1 MTETE
6 IIKEKKRNIYS
17 SFFSEDYVS
26 KFLFKSILHHVISLE
41 IYENNRLNGI
51 SFETI
56 CANIP
61 KSIGS
66 RSSIQSIL
74 NEALEKNISALKKT
88 DEDNR
93 RQAFE
98 KAQAA
103 AQTIGKLSQR
113 VDTLKADID
122 SLHGRAVKNEAAL
135 ARSKDATAQAERQ
148 IKTLTRERD
157 ALEAERSNMS
167 NALDGVVRQL
177 ATLREE
183 RDALA
188 AKLNNRKGG

>member
-1 MTETE
+1 MGEHLLSQKCKILLRYLMTETE

-41 IYENNRLNGI
+41 IYENNKLNGI

-74 NEALEKNISALKKT
+74 NEALEKNIFVKEQSKSDKRIK
-88 DEDNR
+88 NYY
-93 RQAFE
+93 
-98 KAQAA
+98 
-103 AQTIGKLSQR
+103 LSNNFFDMINTWLR
-113 VDTLKADID
+113 KEGSFFSKM
-122 SLHGRAVKNEAAL
+122 SLEN
-135 ARSKDATAQAERQ
+135 
-148 IKTLTRERD
+148 
-157 ALEAERSNMS
+157 
-167 NALDGVVRQL
+167 
-177 ATLREE
+177 
-183 RDALA
+183 
-188 AKLNNRKGG
+188 

>member
-1 MTETE
+1 MGEHLLSQNCKIILRYLMTETE

-41 IYENNRLNGI
+41 IYENNKLNGI

-74 NEALEKNISALKKT
+74 NEALEKNIFVKEQSKT
-88 DEDNR
+88 DKRIKNYY
-93 RQAFE
+93 
-98 KAQAA
+98 
-103 AQTIGKLSQR
+103 LSNNFLDMINTWLR
-113 VDTLKADID
+113 KEGSFFSKM
-122 SLHGRAVKNEAAL
+122 SLGN
-135 ARSKDATAQAERQ
+135 
-148 IKTLTRERD
+148 
-157 ALEAERSNMS
+157 
-167 NALDGVVRQL
+167 
-177 ATLREE
+177 
-183 RDALA
+183 
-188 AKLNNRKGG
+188 

>member
-1 MTETE
+1 MTVAE

-74 NEALEKNISALKKT
+74 NEALEKNIFTKEQSKT
-88 DEDNR
+88 DKRIKNYYLSNNFFNIINSWLQKEETY
-93 RQAFE
+93 FS
-98 KAQAA
+98 
-103 AQTIGKLSQR
+103 KLSP
-113 VDTLKADID
+113 
-122 SLHGRAVKNEAAL
+122 KN
-135 ARSKDATAQAERQ
+135 QF
-148 IKTLTRERD
+148 
-157 ALEAERSNMS
+157 
-167 NALDGVVRQL
+167 
-177 ATLREE
+177 
-183 RDALA
+183 
-188 AKLNNRKGG
+188 

>member
-1 MTETE
+1 MIETE

-74 NEALEKNISALKKT
+74 NEALEKNIFTKEQSKT
-88 DEDNR
+88 DKRIKNYYLSNN
-93 RQAFE
+93 FFNMINSWLE
-98 KAQAA
+98 KE
-103 AQTIGKLSQR
+103 GSYFSKLSPR
-113 VDTLKADID
+113 
-122 SLHGRAVKNEAAL
+122 N
-135 ARSKDATAQAERQ
+135 
-148 IKTLTRERD
+148 
-157 ALEAERSNMS
+157 
-167 NALDGVVRQL
+167 
-177 ATLREE
+177 
-183 RDALA
+183 
-188 AKLNNRKGG
+188 

>member
-74 NEALEKNISALKKT
+74 NEALDKNIFVKEQSKSDKRIKNYYLSNNFVDTINGWLKK
-88 DEDNR
+88 E
-93 RQAFE
+93 
-98 KAQAA
+98 
-103 AQTIGKLSQR
+103 GKFFH
-113 VDTLKADID
+113 KM
-122 SLHGRAVKNEAAL
+122 SLEN
-135 ARSKDATAQAERQ
+135 
-148 IKTLTRERD
+148 
-157 ALEAERSNMS
+157 
-167 NALDGVVRQL
+167 
-177 ATLREE
+177 
-183 RDALA
+183 
-188 AKLNNRKGG
+188 

>member
-41 IYENNRLNGI
+41 IYENNNLNGI

-74 NEALEKNISALKKT
+74 NEALEKNIFVKEQSQSDKRIKNYFLSNNFLDMINSWLKKEGT
-88 DEDNR
+88 FFN
-93 RQAFE
+93 
-98 KAQAA
+98 KM
-103 AQTIGKLSQR
+103 
-113 VDTLKADID
+113 
-122 SLHGRAVKNEAAL
+122 SLEN
-135 ARSKDATAQAERQ
+135 
-148 IKTLTRERD
+148 
-157 ALEAERSNMS
+157 
-167 NALDGVVRQL
+167 
-177 ATLREE
+177 
-183 RDALA
+183 
-188 AKLNNRKGG
+188 

>member
-74 NEALEKNISALKKT
+74 NEALEKNIFVKEQSKSDKRIKNYYLSNNFLEMIKGWLKKEGT
-88 DEDNR
+88 FFN
-93 RQAFE
+93 
-98 KAQAA
+98 
-103 AQTIGKLSQR
+103 
-113 VDTLKADID
+113 
-122 SLHGRAVKNEAAL
+122 
-135 ARSKDATAQAERQ
+135 
-148 IKTLTRERD
+148 
-157 ALEAERSNMS
+157 NMS
-167 NALDGVVRQL
+167 LEN
-177 ATLREE
+177 
-183 RDALA
+183 
-188 AKLNNRKGG
+188 

>member
-1 MTETE
+1 MGEHLLSQKYKILLRYLMTETE

-41 IYENNRLNGI
+41 IYENNKLNGI

-74 NEALEKNISALKKT
+74 NEALEKNIFVKEQSKSDTRIK
-88 DEDNR
+88 
-93 RQAFE
+93 
-98 KAQAA
+98 
-103 AQTIGKLSQR
+103 IYYLS
-113 VDTLKADID
+113 
-122 SLHGRAVKNEAAL
+122 N
-135 ARSKDATAQAERQ
+135 
-148 IKTLTRERD
+148 
-157 ALEAERSNMS
+157 NF
-167 NALDGVVRQL
+167 LDMINPW
-177 ATLREE
+177 LR
-183 RDALA
+183 
-188 AKLNNRKGG
+188 

>member
-26 KFLFKSILHHVISLE
+26 KFLFKSFLHHVISLE

-74 NEALEKNISALKKT
+74 NEALEKKIFVKEQSQSDKRIKNYFLSNNFLDMINSWLKKEGT
-88 DEDNR
+88 FFN
-93 RQAFE
+93 
-98 KAQAA
+98 KM
-103 AQTIGKLSQR
+103 
-113 VDTLKADID
+113 
-122 SLHGRAVKNEAAL
+122 SLEN
-135 ARSKDATAQAERQ
+135 
-148 IKTLTRERD
+148 
-157 ALEAERSNMS
+157 
-167 NALDGVVRQL
+167 
-177 ATLREE
+177 
-183 RDALA
+183 
-188 AKLNNRKGG
+188 

>member
-1 MTETE
+1 MGEHLLSQKCKILLRYLMTETE

-41 IYENNRLNGI
+41 IYENNKLNGI

-74 NEALEKNISALKKT
+74 NEALEKNIFVREQSKSDKRIK
-88 DEDNR
+88 NYY
-93 RQAFE
+93 
-98 KAQAA
+98 
-103 AQTIGKLSQR
+103 LSNNFLDMINTWLR
-113 VDTLKADID
+113 KEGSFFSKM
-122 SLHGRAVKNEAAL
+122 SLEN
-135 ARSKDATAQAERQ
+135 
-148 IKTLTRERD
+148 
-157 ALEAERSNMS
+157 
-167 NALDGVVRQL
+167 
-177 ATLREE
+177 
-183 RDALA
+183 
-188 AKLNNRKGG
+188 

>member
-41 IYENNRLNGI
+41 IYENNSLNGI

-74 NEALEKNISALKKT
+74 NEALEKNIFTKEQSKT
-88 DEDNR
+88 DKRIKNYYLSNNFFNMINSWLQKESS
-93 RQAFE
+93 FFS
-98 KAQAA
+98 
-103 AQTIGKLSQR
+103 KLS
-113 VDTLKADID
+113 
-122 SLHGRAVKNEAAL
+122 
-135 ARSKDATAQAERQ
+135 
-148 IKTLTRERD
+148 
-157 ALEAERSNMS
+157 LEN
-167 NALDGVVRQL
+167 
-177 ATLREE
+177 
-183 RDALA
+183 
-188 AKLNNRKGG
+188 

>member
-1 MTETE
+1 MGEHLLSQKCKILLRYLMTETE

-41 IYENNRLNGI
+41 IYENNKLNGI

-74 NEALEKNISALKKT
+74 NEALEKNIFVKEQSKSDKRIK
-88 DEDNR
+88 NYY
-93 RQAFE
+93 
-98 KAQAA
+98 
-103 AQTIGKLSQR
+103 LSNNFLNMINTWLR
-113 VDTLKADID
+113 KEGSFFSKM
-122 SLHGRAVKNEAAL
+122 SLEN
-135 ARSKDATAQAERQ
+135 
-148 IKTLTRERD
+148 
-157 ALEAERSNMS
+157 
-167 NALDGVVRQL
+167 
-177 ATLREE
+177 
-183 RDALA
+183 
-188 AKLNNRKGG
+188 

>member
-41 IYENNRLNGI
+41 IYENNRLSGI

-74 NEALEKNISALKKT
+74 NEARKKYF
-88 DEDNR
+88 R
-93 RQAFE
+93 
-98 KAQAA
+98 
-103 AQTIGKLSQR
+103 
-113 VDTLKADID
+113 
-122 SLHGRAVKNEAAL
+122 
-135 ARSKDATAQAERQ
+135 
-148 IKTLTRERD
+148 
-157 ALEAERSNMS
+157 
-167 NALDGVVRQL
+167 
-177 ATLREE
+177 
-183 RDALA
+183 
-188 AKLNNRKGG
+188 

>member
-1 MTETE
+1 MTEAE

-41 IYENNRLNGI
+41 IYENNKLNGI

-74 NEALEKNISALKKT
+74 NEALEKKIFVKEQSKT
-88 DEDNR
+88 DKRIKNYY
-93 RQAFE
+93 
-98 KAQAA
+98 
-103 AQTIGKLSQR
+103 LSNNFLHMINTWLR
-113 VDTLKADID
+113 KEGSFFSKM
-122 SLHGRAVKNEAAL
+122 SLEN
-135 ARSKDATAQAERQ
+135 
-148 IKTLTRERD
+148 
-157 ALEAERSNMS
+157 
-167 NALDGVVRQL
+167 
-177 ATLREE
+177 
-183 RDALA
+183 
-188 AKLNNRKGG
+188 

>member
-1 MTETE
+1 MGEHLLSQNCKILLRYLMTETE

-41 IYENNRLNGI
+41 IYENNKLNGI

-74 NEALEKNISALKKT
+74 NEALEKNIFVKEQSKSDKRIK
-88 DEDNR
+88 NYY
-93 RQAFE
+93 
-98 KAQAA
+98 
-103 AQTIGKLSQR
+103 LSNNFLDMINTWLR
-113 VDTLKADID
+113 KEGSFFSKM
-122 SLHGRAVKNEAAL
+122 SLEN
-135 ARSKDATAQAERQ
+135 
-148 IKTLTRERD
+148 
-157 ALEAERSNMS
+157 
-167 NALDGVVRQL
+167 
-177 ATLREE
+177 
-183 RDALA
+183 
-188 AKLNNRKGG
+188 

>member
-1 MTETE
+1 MGEHLLSQKYKIIFRYLMTETE

-41 IYENNRLNGI
+41 IYENNKLNGI

-74 NEALEKNISALKKT
+74 NEALEKNIFVKEQSKSDKRIK
-88 DEDNR
+88 NYY
-93 RQAFE
+93 
-98 KAQAA
+98 
-103 AQTIGKLSQR
+103 LSNNFLDMINTWLR
-113 VDTLKADID
+113 KEGSFFSKM
-122 SLHGRAVKNEAAL
+122 SLEN
-135 ARSKDATAQAERQ
+135 
-148 IKTLTRERD
+148 
-157 ALEAERSNMS
+157 
-167 NALDGVVRQL
+167 
-177 ATLREE
+177 
-183 RDALA
+183 
-188 AKLNNRKGG
+188 

>member
-17 SFFSEDYVS
+17 SYFSDDYVS
-26 KFLFKSILHHVISLE
+26 NFLFKSILHHVISLE

-74 NEALEKNISALKKT
+74 NEALEKNIFTKEQSKT
-88 DEDNR
+88 DKRIKNYYLSNNFFNMINTWLQKEGSY
-93 RQAFE
+93 FS
-98 KAQAA
+98 
-103 AQTIGKLSQR
+103 KLSPR
-113 VDTLKADID
+113 
-122 SLHGRAVKNEAAL
+122 N
-135 ARSKDATAQAERQ
+135 
-148 IKTLTRERD
+148 
-157 ALEAERSNMS
+157 
-167 NALDGVVRQL
+167 
-177 ATLREE
+177 
-183 RDALA
+183 
-188 AKLNNRKGG
+188 

>member
-74 NEALEKNISALKKT
+74 NEALEKNIFTKEQSKT
-88 DEDNR
+88 DKRIKNYYLSSNFFNMINSWLQKEGSY
-93 RQAFE
+93 FS
-98 KAQAA
+98 
-103 AQTIGKLSQR
+103 KLSPR
-113 VDTLKADID
+113 
-122 SLHGRAVKNEAAL
+122 N
-135 ARSKDATAQAERQ
+135 
-148 IKTLTRERD
+148 
-157 ALEAERSNMS
+157 
-167 NALDGVVRQL
+167 
-177 ATLREE
+177 
-183 RDALA
+183 
-188 AKLNNRKGG
+188 

>member
-1 MTETE
+1 MGEHLLSQKCKIFLRYLMTETE

-41 IYENNRLNGI
+41 IYENNKLNGI

-74 NEALEKNISALKKT
+74 NEALEKNIFVKEQSKSDKRIK
-88 DEDNR
+88 NYY
-93 RQAFE
+93 
-98 KAQAA
+98 
-103 AQTIGKLSQR
+103 LSNNFLDMINTWLR
-113 VDTLKADID
+113 KEGSFFSKM
-122 SLHGRAVKNEAAL
+122 SLEN
-135 ARSKDATAQAERQ
+135 
-148 IKTLTRERD
+148 
-157 ALEAERSNMS
+157 
-167 NALDGVVRQL
+167 
-177 ATLREE
+177 
-183 RDALA
+183 
-188 AKLNNRKGG
+188 